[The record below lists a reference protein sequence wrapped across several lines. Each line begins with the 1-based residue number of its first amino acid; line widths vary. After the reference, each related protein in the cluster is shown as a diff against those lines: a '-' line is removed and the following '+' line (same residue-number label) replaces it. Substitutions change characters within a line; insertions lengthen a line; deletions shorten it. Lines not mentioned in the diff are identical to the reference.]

1 MKKKSMRI
9 KRFNGKLLKSNQTLT
24 ILCVLL
30 LTGMFLG
37 AVCVKHADEAVLEK
51 IKALTGA
58 YFVTGNES
66 SIIKNFLSYISAD
79 TQFIILSVLFGLCV
93 IGEPILWLLPI
104 MQAVNW
110 FK

>member
-37 AVCVKHADEAVLEK
+37 AVCVKHADEA
-51 IKALTGA
+51 A
-58 YFVTGNES
+58 
-66 SIIKNFLSYISAD
+66 
-79 TQFIILSVLFGLCV
+79 
-93 IGEPILWLLPI
+93 
-104 MQAVNW
+104 
-110 FK
+110 